1 MEPVEN
7 SHLGPPSEEIKKLI
21 YHSIIQFLSNRET
34 PVSRSEIKEL
44 LEKTINLIPDL
55 EAHWAEINR
64 FGKNKMILHW
74 KKKVMLI
81 DMEEI
86 LESIDLLWNQ
96 RFDI

>member
-1 MEPVEN
+1 MEPIES

-21 YHSIIQFLSNRET
+21 YHSIIRFLSNRET
-34 PVSRSEIKEL
+34 QISRSEIKEL

-64 FGKNKMILHW
+64 FGKNKMILYW

-86 LESIDLLWNQ
+86 LESIDFLWNQ
-96 RFDI
+96 RFDV

>member
-44 LEKTINLIPDL
+44 LEKQ
-55 EAHWAEINR
+55 
-64 FGKNKMILHW
+64 
-74 KKKVMLI
+74 
-81 DMEEI
+81 
-86 LESIDLLWNQ
+86 SI
-96 RFDI
+96 

>member
-7 SHLGPPSEEIKKLI
+7 FHLGPPSEEIKKLI
-21 YHSIIQFLSNRET
+21 YHSIIRFLSNRET
-34 PVSRSEIKEL
+34 PISRSEIKEL

-64 FGKNKMILHW
+64 FGKINDSSLE
-74 KKKVMLI
+74 KKVMLI